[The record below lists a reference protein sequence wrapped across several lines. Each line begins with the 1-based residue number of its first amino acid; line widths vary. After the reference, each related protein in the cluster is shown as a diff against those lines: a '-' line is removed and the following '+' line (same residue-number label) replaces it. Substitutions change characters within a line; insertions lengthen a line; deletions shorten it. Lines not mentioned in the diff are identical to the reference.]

1 MIQGSFQ
8 PMIGSKTV
16 SLSVSEFG
24 LAVEALDDAAR
35 ELPFGSEPVEDKR
48 SMASAA

>member
-24 LAVEALDDAAR
+24 LAALDDAAR